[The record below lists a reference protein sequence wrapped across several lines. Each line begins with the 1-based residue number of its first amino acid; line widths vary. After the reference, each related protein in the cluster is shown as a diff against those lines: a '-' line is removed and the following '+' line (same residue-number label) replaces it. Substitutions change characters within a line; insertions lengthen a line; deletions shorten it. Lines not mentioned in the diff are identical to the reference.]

1 MYAALD
7 TALDRM
13 VAVKVLREDFVAGQ
27 HAAERFQS
35 EARLAAAL
43 GHPNVVT
50 VHDIGVTSS
59 GRAFFIMELLEGVT
73 LRDELNRPGQ
83 MAATRVLQIMR
94 GVCAAVEAAH
104 MREMVHRDLKPENI
118 FLCEGAA
125 AAIPKVLDFG
135 LAKAL
140 EISSGDGLTEVGLV
154 IGTPGYMAPERL
166 RGDAASADWDLWAL
180 AVMAFEMIAGALPSP
195 AARGMPPSVDHLPS
209 AALRQC
215 FARALA
221 ADPLDRPTSA
231 QEFLN
236 ELEGALGRND
246 SPS

>member
-1 MYAALD
+1 
-7 TALDRM
+7 
-13 VAVKVLREDFVAGQ
+13 
-27 HAAERFQS
+27 
-35 EARLAAAL
+35 
-43 GHPNVVT
+43 
-50 VHDIGVTSS
+50 
-59 GRAFFIMELLEGVT
+59 
-73 LRDELNRPGQ
+73 

-104 MREMVHRDLKPENI
+104 MREMIHRDLKPENI

-125 AAIPKVLDFG
+125 ASIPKVLDFG

-140 EISSGDGLTEVGLV
+140 EISSGNGLTEAGLV

-166 RGDAASADWDLWAL
+166 RGERASADWDLWAL
-180 AVMAFEMIAGALPSP
+180 AVMAFEMITGALPSP
-195 AARGMPPSVDHLPS
+195 AARGMPLYVDLLPS
-209 AALRQC
+209 AALREC

-236 ELEGALGRND
+236 ELDRAL
-246 SPS
+246 SPNELPS